1 MVVDQQVLL
10 SAAVR
15 GDLRSFEY
23 LVRRHTPAVYRYCAR
38 MLPNRADAEDCTQET
53 WLAAW
58 RALPGFREDASLT
71 TWLYRIATNQ
81 ALMML
86 RRRRVDMPVGELP
99 EVSDDGA
106 GDPARQLQKHAEREA
121 VRKAI
126 RQLPV
131 QYRVPLVLREF
142 ESLRYDEIAGVLDL
156 GVPAVKTR
164 LHRGRAQLLSLLG
177 GAARDDSEDS

>member
-1 MVVDQQVLL
+1 MAVDEQVLL

-15 GDLRSFEY
+15 GDLRSFEH

-58 RALPGFREDASLT
+58 RALPGFREDAALT

-86 RRRRVDMPVGELP
+86 RRRRVDVPVAELP
-99 EVSDDGA
+99 EVSDNGA
-106 GDPARQLQKHAEREA
+106 GDPARHLQRETERAA
-121 VRKAI
+121 VRAAI
-126 RQLPV
+126 GRLPV

-164 LHRGRAQLLSLLG
+164 LHRGRAQLLSLLDG
-177 GAARDDSEDS
+177 SSGKDSGDS